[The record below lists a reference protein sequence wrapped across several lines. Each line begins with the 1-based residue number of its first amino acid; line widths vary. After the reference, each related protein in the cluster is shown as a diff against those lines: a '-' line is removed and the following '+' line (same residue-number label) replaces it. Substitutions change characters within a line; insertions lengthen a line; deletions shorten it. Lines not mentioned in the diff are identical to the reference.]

1 MSVTPMI
8 EMFYVYSRV
17 HYVNFNLKTILKNYV
32 SWNFIDHSLI
42 TYET

>member
-1 MSVTPMI
+1 MSVETTFD
-8 EMFYVYSRV
+8 MFYFFKSTLCQLR
-17 HYVNFNLKTILKNYV
+17 FKKNYV